1 MAEAEDTAPSLRL
14 EWRDPKELADNP
26 ENWRRH
32 PYQQIAA
39 LKDIIAEV
47 GWAGALLYNERT
59 KRLID
64 GHARKKLA
72 AKDGKVPV
80 LIGSWTEDQERKIL
94 LTLDPIAAMAE
105 GDKGAIEKLLSQV
118 QFSSQSIGPL
128 LEKIAGEPGWQ
139 SVRQPGDLKE
149 PEAQI
154 DKAGELQKKWGTA
167 VGQIWQIGP
176 NRLACGD
183 CTEDRKSVV

>member
-1 MAEAEDTAPSLRL
+1 MAEAADTAPTLRL
-14 EWRDPKELADNP
+14 EWRDPGELADHP

-32 PYQQIAA
+32 SAPQLTA
-39 LKDIIAEV
+39 LKDILAEV

-59 KRLID
+59 KRLLD
-64 GHARKKLA
+64 GHLRKKVA
-72 AKDGKVPV
+72 SKDGKVPV

-128 LEKIAGEPGWQ
+128 LEKIAGEAGWQ
-139 SVRQPGDLKE
+139 GVRQPSDLKE
-149 PEAQI
+149 PPAHI
-154 DKAGELQKKWGTA
+154 DKASELQKKWGTA
-167 VGQIWQIGP
+167 LGQIWQIGP
-176 NRLACGD
+176 NRLAC
-183 CTEDRKSVV
+183 